1 MDINQKAKEFASY
14 IKNTNEF
21 KYMNKCKVDIE
32 KNRSLKK
39 QFDSYIN
46 NKHSIYSRYSIDDA
60 SYKIKSLNKEYDT
73 FFNLPL
79 VSNYMKAT
87 QEFNNMME
95 NLYKTIEKELIK

>member
-1 MDINQKAKEFASY
+1 MDINQKAKEFAVY

-21 KYMNKCKVDIE
+21 KHMNKCKTDID

-46 NKHSIYSRYSIDDA
+46 KKNNIYSRYSLEDA
-60 SYKIKSLNKEYDT
+60 TVKINNLNKEYDT

-79 VSNYMKAT
+79 IYEYMEAT
-87 QEFNNMME
+87 KKFNVMME
-95 NLYKTIEKELIK
+95 KLYKTIENELIK

>member
-21 KYMNKCKVDIE
+21 KHMYKCKIDIE

-46 NKHSIYSRYSIDDA
+46 KKNSIYSKYNIDDA

-95 NLYKTIEKELIK
+95 NLYKIIEKELIK

>member
-39 QFDSYIN
+39 QFDPYIN
-46 NKHSIYSRYSIDDA
+46 KKNSIYSRYSIDDA
-60 SYKIKSLNKEYDT
+60 SYKIKSLNEEYDT